1 MKKKG
6 KRVLAILLA
15 AMMMTAC
22 ASNKEVQNDTGKT
35 IVTSS
40 ETQTEN
46 ILHEDKEQNT
56 DEEEADLKGTEVTFW
71 YMTLYEGFD
80 EKMSQDLAQEVKE
93 KYGIILYTLVR
104 SQ

>member
-1 MKKKG
+1 MERGHYEKERQ
-6 KRVLAILLA
+6 RVLAILLA

-56 DEEEADLKGTEVTFW
+56 DEEEADLMGTEVTFGICR
-71 YMTLYEGFD
+71 YMKGLT
-80 EKMSQDLAQEVKE
+80 
-93 KYGIILYTLVR
+93 R
-104 SQ
+104 R